1 MNFLISLSGYVGSDK
16 FGRKFILMRATE
28 FGIQMV
34 LGLSLKYYV
43 RILKGGFEAMIP
55 EKVCEGRM
63 GADKK
68 GAANIAGR

>member
-1 MNFLISLSGYVGSDK
+1 
-16 FGRKFILMRATE
+16 
-28 FGIQMV
+28 MV

-43 RILKGGFEAMIP
+43 RLLKDGFGAMIP

-68 GAANIAGR
+68 GAANIARR